1 MEEIR
6 YDVPGVSCSHCEQA
20 IAAEV
25 GTVAGV
31 ESVDVDLNAKTVVVR
46 GHGLDEAS
54 VRAAIAEVGYQAR

>member
-6 YDVPGVSCSHCEQA
+6 YSIPGMSCSHCEQA

-31 ESVDVDLNAKTVVVR
+31 EVVDVDLGAKTVAVR
-46 GHGLDEAS
+46 GQGLDEAS
-54 VRAAIAEVGYQAR
+54 VRAAIAVAGYEAD

>member
-6 YDVPGVSCSHCEQA
+6 YTVPGVSCSHCERA

-31 ESVDVDLNAKTVVVR
+31 EAVDVDLCAMTVVVR
-46 GHGLDEAS
+46 GHGLDDAS
-54 VRAAIAEVGYQAR
+54 VRAAIAVAGYEAR

>member
-6 YDVPGVSCSHCEQA
+6 YSVPGMSCSHCEQA

-31 ESVDVDLNAKTVVVR
+31 EVVDVDLGAKTVAVR
-46 GHGLDEAS
+46 GHALDEAS
-54 VRAAIAEVGYQAR
+54 VRAAIAVAGYEAD

>member
-6 YDVPGVSCSHCEQA
+6 YTVPGVSCSHCERA

-31 ESVDVDLNAKTVVVR
+31 EAVDVDLGAKTVVVR
-46 GHGLDEAS
+46 GPGLDDAS
-54 VRAAIAEVGYQAR
+54 VRAAIAVAGYEAR

>member
-31 ESVDVDLNAKTVVVR
+31 EAVDVDLNAKTVVVR

>member
-1 MEEIR
+1 MEEVR
-6 YDVPGVSCSHCEQA
+6 YSVPGVSCSHCEQA

-31 ESVDVDLNAKTVVVR
+31 EAVGVDLGAKTVVVR

-54 VRAAIAEVGYQAR
+54 VRAAIADAGYEPE